1 MRRTLATLAA
11 LLVMFASLAGCAT
24 TPSDSNKT
32 TLQHDQGGHDWEGGD
47 RWTH

>member
-1 MRRTLATLAA
+1 MRRTLAMLAA
-11 LLVMFASLAGCAT
+11 LLVMFASLAGCAAASN
-24 TPSDSNKT
+24 PNKT